1 MSKRIDE
8 IRERL
13 RGSHLIYIGADTSK
27 AFENKKNAYSWGFQG
42 TYYDAMFMARAADD
56 IRFLLGEIDRLES
69 EHAEAR
75 ISDREGEEDD
85 GA

>member
-1 MSKRIDE
+1 MGNRIDE
-8 IRERL
+8 IRERF
-13 RGSHLIYIGADTSK
+13 RGSRFIYIETDNPR
-27 AFENKKNAYSWGFQG
+27 AFGNKKNAYNWSFQG
-42 TYYDAMFMARAADD
+42 TYHDAMFMASAADD
-56 IRFLLGEIDRLES
+56 IRFLLGEIERLES